1 MIAFSGPHLFAG
13 DTGTNGRLERWQTW
27 DFAHFDQIAVHG
39 YFAPWRA
46 PVEAFFPGLPLL
58 MRGGLDVGIPTVV
71 TGLIVSAIAT
81 AVAVVALARLA
92 ELEYGRA
99 AARLSAVVWLAA
111 PVAFFLTAPYTEA
124 PFLAFAI
131 PAWLAARKDRWL
143 VACLLAAGAC
153 LFRVSALFLVAA
165 LGVQFLT
172 TRDWRRP
179 REIAIRL
186 PLFLIPLVPLG
197 AYMAYL
203 HAHTGDWLSWY
214 HAQEVG
220 WYRQFTPPWTALEHT
235 WQAVGGAMGFGAET
249 TQGTID
255 EYAWMF
261 AAEIVAVVIGLIA
274 TVALLVHRRWGEATW
289 VGTAGREPVDV
300 VLVLLGAADGAA
312 LVADVD
318 DARSVGRASSLGSV
332 RLPRGV
338 ASPARHLGVGVPH
351 LSLGRLSR
359 TCPGGRPVAA
369 FTWRERWLAE
379 SNPHRAAMDAS
390 GRSLPRSSPMAC
402 RTRTRRTK
410 VNGATPATS
419 AKCARRVEAD
429 TPTADARA
437 TTVSGSE

>member
-1 MIAFSGPHLFAG
+1 MAEAEAPPGVPPAPAQPWWYLRALDREVLGFWLLSKLSLLVIAFSGPHLFAG

-27 DFAHFDQIAVHG
+27 DFAHFDQIAIHG

-99 AARLSAVVWLAA
+99 AARLSVVVWLAA

-289 VGTAGREPVDV
+289 VGLQVVSLSTSYWFFSVPRTALLWWPMWMMLGAWAARRRW
-300 VLVLLGAADGAA
+300 VLYGYLAVSLPLLGIW
-312 LVADVD
+312 
-318 DARSVGRASSLGSV
+318 AS
-332 RLPRGV
+332 
-338 ASPARHLGVGVPH
+338 
-351 LSLGRLSR
+351 
-359 TCPGGRPVAA
+359 A
-369 FTWRERWLAE
+369 FLTYRWA
-379 SNPHRAAMDAS
+379 
-390 GRSLPRSSPMAC
+390 G
-402 RTRTRRTK
+402 
-410 VNGATPATS
+410 
-419 AKCARRVEAD
+419 
-429 TPTADARA
+429 
-437 TTVSGSE
+437 